1 MSHDPESIRRLL
13 LDCGF
18 HDAPWPPRG
27 ARRYSVVGR
36 PLGEGPFEIVVGCVA
51 EGDSF
56 HLRVAP
62 PAARDWVAEVL
73 EQNGARG
80 VSVRAEPGSREMGGD
95 TGDER
100 ARGPWLAVTAG
111 IGAIVLFALSLL
123 S

>member
-1 MSHDPESIRRLL
+1 MRHDPESIRRLL

-36 PLGEGPFEIVVGCVA
+36 PLGDGPCEIIVGCVA
-51 EGDSF
+51 EGDAF
-56 HLRVAP
+56 HLRVS
-62 PAARDWVAEVL
+62 PAGAREWVTDML
-73 EQNGARG
+73 EQNGVRG
-80 VSVRAEPGSREMGGD
+80 VKVRAEPVPGEEG
-95 TGDER
+95 

-111 IGAIVLFALSLL
+111 IGAIVLFTLSLL